1 MWQKAHQEM
10 KAKNASKALADA
22 VRVEARTSDHSM
34 ILDNKRTQPLITK
47 AYNAFR
53 QTSMTSEDDKLL
65 TTDKYKDEQ
74 QRFRETTMSGLR
86 HAQKLMDSTQV

>member
-53 QTSMTSEDDKLL
+53 
-65 TTDKYKDEQ
+65 
-74 QRFRETTMSGLR
+74 
-86 HAQKLMDSTQV
+86 